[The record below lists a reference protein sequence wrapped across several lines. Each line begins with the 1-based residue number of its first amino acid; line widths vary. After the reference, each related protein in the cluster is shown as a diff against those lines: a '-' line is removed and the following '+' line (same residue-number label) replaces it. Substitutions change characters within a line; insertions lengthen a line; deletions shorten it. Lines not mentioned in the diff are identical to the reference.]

1 MKFLQLKSLIKYLIL
16 FFFIYILLFYS
27 SKIFANQNDSVFIDN
42 LKKFEYC
49 NLEINQI
56 KKIDVNIIKKDKWNK
71 NLIKAYLSKTNVG
84 QVINEKFKNRYK
96 SDIIFHGKDNIKCK
110 LKAKLRINGDWKDH
124 IDLSQPNNYK
134 VSLDVKV
141 THGNIN
147 GIRNFKLFIPVTKK
161 SDNQIIYLNILKH
174 LGFISPRS
182 FKTPVSINGQE
193 INYYNFVEKPSK
205 ELIEFHN
212 LNEGPMLIVD
222 ERSIWDEVWKNQRN
236 NNQLYL
242 FKLKNRNWA
251 DKNLVTQKISF
262 DALNILNSV
271 YLNFHAYQLEYDPYI
286 AGKLYTL
293 NYNLDEKLNYDFS
306 EVFKFDLIST
316 AFDARYAL
324 IPNNRKFYFNSINN
338 KFLPIGWDTM
348 PNFDLKNYNYS
359 TYLSPKY
366 YNDVVS
372 LINKIDIDELLKDI
386 NFSNV
391 NLEKKQLSK
400 IIENSLINLKQNLFD
415 TSDEKVETIK
425 KFYFPNKIKDFS
437 GYFSNKNIWVPE
449 HYNNKFI
456 YSEFKNDKFL
466 IYKCENNIYENCKIF
481 KIKDKNIF
489 NYIFDNNLIYINNRE
504 VYYKN
509 NYDKLKRNRLLSKY
523 FTTGK
528 IYTTNDVKID
538 HDNNKK
544 TLNIY
549 APKNSYIIL
558 NKVKIS
564 DYKINLY
571 SIDQIEKNNFFVNAK
586 GCLNIYDSHISN
598 LEINVFNS
606 HCEDA
611 LNIVNSTGDIKN
623 INIINS
629 FSDGVD
635 FDFSK
640 IKVKNLTVTNAKNDC
655 VDFSYGEYFV
665 EKLTVNNCQDKGISI
680 GEKSIFNSIIVETN
694 DTNISLASKDGSKT
708 NIKNLNITKTNLCLA
723 AYVKKKEFY
732 GSSINIQNTNCET
745 NDFIDNYSRINYE

>member
-1 MKFLQLKSLIKYLIL
+1 M
-16 FFFIYILLFYS
+16 
-27 SKIFANQNDSVFIDN
+27 
-42 LKKFEYC
+42 
-49 NLEINQI
+49 
-56 KKIDVNIIKKDKWNK
+56 
-71 NLIKAYLSKTNVG
+71 SKTNVG
-84 QVINEKFKNRYK
+84 QDINDKFKNRYK

>member
-466 IYKCENNIYENCKIF
+466 IYKCENNIYENFKIF